1 MKASST
7 YSLSFPPW
15 WIPCKEPSLR
25 LCKTLTQVTSLE
37 YTHHPRTLVSFAD
50 FAFSIA
56 KNTTSVLFVTSASM
70 TTMITNTMMK
80 PKNDVTLL
88 LRQVIPFTGRAPT
101 VG

>member
-15 WIPCKEPSLR
+15 WLPCKEPSLR

-80 PKNDVTLL
+80 LQDDV
-88 LRQVIPFTGRAPT
+88 A
-101 VG
+101 